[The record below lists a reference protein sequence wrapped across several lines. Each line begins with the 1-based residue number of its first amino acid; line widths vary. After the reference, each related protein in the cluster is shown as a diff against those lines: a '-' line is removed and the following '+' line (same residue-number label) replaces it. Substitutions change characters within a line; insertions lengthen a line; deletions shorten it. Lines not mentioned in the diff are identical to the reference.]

1 VICVILNFSRNDR
14 RFVRSCSKNT
24 PASQC
29 HTTICRFLPIC
40 SLLLLLQTFEL
51 RTYARMHIPTILQ
64 TPEEVEMAV
73 GEENFIWILD
83 EK

>member
-1 VICVILNFSRNDR
+1 
-14 RFVRSCSKNT
+14 
-24 PASQC
+24 
-29 HTTICRFLPIC
+29 
-40 SLLLLLQTFEL
+40 
-51 RTYARMHIPTILQ
+51 MHIPTILQ